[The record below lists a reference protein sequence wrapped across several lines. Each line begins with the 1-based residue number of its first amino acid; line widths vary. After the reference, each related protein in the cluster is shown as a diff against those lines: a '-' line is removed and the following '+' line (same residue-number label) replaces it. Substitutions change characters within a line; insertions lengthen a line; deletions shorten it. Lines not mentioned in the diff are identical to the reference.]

1 MRILIYGAGAVGNYL
16 GAHLAIAG
24 HHVTLLGRKHLV
36 DAIANQGMTLKSTDG
51 SEQIVSN
58 IQAVSSLDQVLA
70 GGSFDLI
77 TFTMKAYDTLDAVQ
91 EMHQR
96 IPSPPPIV
104 CFQNGIGN
112 EELLRDAFGADN
124 VVAATMTTAVSMSD
138 ISTII
143 EERARGIALAKDA
156 PAAAMIEEA
165 FRQTSLHLEMID
177 SASSLK
183 WSKLLTN
190 MLANAA
196 CAILDMPPAETMK
209 IPDIFRLEIMAL
221 QEALIMMQMQHIPV
235 VNLPGTPVKL
245 LALSVKSLPAWLLQP
260 LLYRQVAGGRGDKLP
275 SLQVTLRNGSKET
288 EAPWLNGAVAKAA
301 SDLKRLT
308 PINHMLALL
317 VTDIASGKVAWET
330 YRHKPEMLMKAVR
343 IAEGMPR

>member
-16 GAHLAIAG
+16 GAHLALAG
-24 HHVTLLGRKHLV
+24 HGVTLLGRERLV
-36 DAIANQGMTLKSTDG
+36 NAIANTGMKLQRADG

-58 IQAVSSLDQVLA
+58 IQAVSSLDRALA
-70 GGSFDLI
+70 GDAYDWI
-77 TFTMKAYDTLDAVQ
+77 AFTMKAYDTLDAVQ
-91 EMHQR
+91 EIHQR
-96 IPSPPPIV
+96 LPSPPPIA

-112 EELLRDAFGADN
+112 EELLRDAFGVDK

-138 ISTII
+138 SSTII
-143 EERARGIALAKDA
+143 EERARGIALAKDS

-165 FRQTSLHLEMID
+165 FRQTSLRLELID
-177 SASSLK
+177 TASGLK

-190 MLANAA
+190 LLANTV

-209 IPDIFRLEIMAL
+209 IPNLFRLEIMAL
-221 QEALIMMQMQHIPV
+221 QEALIMMEMQYIPV
-235 VNLPGTPVKL
+235 VNLPGTPIEL
-245 LALSVKSLPAWLLQP
+245 LAWSVRTLPAWLLQP
-260 LLYRQVAGGRGDKLP
+260 LLYRQVAGGRGNKLP

-288 EAPWLNGAVAKAA
+288 EVPWLNGAVARAA

-317 VTDIASGKVAWET
+317 VTDIASGRVAWET
-330 YRHKPEMLMKAVR
+330 YRHQPEMLMKAVR